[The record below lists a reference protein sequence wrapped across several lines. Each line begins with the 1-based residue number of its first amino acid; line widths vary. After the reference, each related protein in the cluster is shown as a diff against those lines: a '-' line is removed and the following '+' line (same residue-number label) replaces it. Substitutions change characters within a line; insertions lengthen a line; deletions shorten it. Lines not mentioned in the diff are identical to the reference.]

1 MLSQRFVYL
10 FVLVYLLPLRLLSQ
24 ELPLDNRTQEVTE
37 VVVNNGNQAAL
48 GQLLLRTMEVQSI
61 AIDSAQAYFELRSF
75 LETQQIEL
83 VEAYFHLK
91 QGAFGPLQSTLKTGR
106 FALFPYENR
115 YFTSHATANALL
127 EFNLSEPNPL
137 FPYSPFNVGKR
148 PQKFFRF
155 VVADSVLSSSAD
167 TLLEIKFFPKKAD
180 GTSFSGTA
188 WLNPQT
194 QELVQVFLNCQH
206 CAQQPFVALFE
217 SDSLQQIDFQLQ
229 CAFDPKKDGAAL
241 THLKAFYDITYLS
254 RVRQENSSL
263 KHYHGEASIQVY
275 KDQTNTMQPHFDFL
289 PGVDIYRKIMAFPY
303 AAAFWAN
310 NPAPFPAEQQALRNQ
325 FFYQKATISNQL
337 IAERSI
343 RHNRIFEHPFIPWS
357 SQRVL
362 LREELPENLG
372 QANKQSADISPV
384 YRLEV
389 QLFYDLLQTKDSTFL
404 LTNCVIDPYQTYYK
418 LSVDA
423 TVNCFINMY
432 FDLCEIERRA
442 FDAKCRKEPLDQ
454 AHIEERY
461 KEAQQN
467 LDAVLT
473 DFLTQVDR
481 GQNRKAMLKW
491 SAYIAS
497 ELGIDNVA
505 LFALY
510 P

>member
-1 MLSQRFVYL
+1 MLSRRYIWCLTLLHL
-10 FVLVYLLPLRLLSQ
+10 FVCQLFAQEGQPLG
-24 ELPLDNRTQEVTE
+24 RTQEVTE

-48 GQLLLRTMEVQSI
+48 AQLLLRAMEVQNTTK
-61 AIDSAQAYFELRSF
+61 DSAQAYFELRSF

-91 QGAFGPLQSTLKTGR
+91 QGAFAPRQSTLKTGR

-148 PQKFFRF
+148 PQKYFRF
-155 VVADSVLSSSAD
+155 WLADSVLTSNAD

-188 WLNPQT
+188 WLDPHS

-217 SDSLQQIDFQLQ
+217 SDSLQQIDFQVQ

-241 THLKAFYDITYLS
+241 THLKANYDITYLS
-254 RVRQENSSL
+254 RVRQGNSSL
-263 KHYHGEASIQVY
+263 KHYHGEARIQVY
-275 KDQTNTMQPHFDFL
+275 KDQTNTMQPHFNFL
-289 PGVDIYRKIMAFPY
+289 PGVDVYRKIMAFPY

-310 NPAPFPAEQQALRNQ
+310 NPAPFPNEQQALRNQ
-325 FFYQKATISNQL
+325 VFYQKATISNQL

-357 SQRVL
+357 TQRVL

-372 QANKQSADISPV
+372 QANKPSADISPL

-389 QLFYDLLQTKDSTFL
+389 QLFYDLLQTKDSTIL
-404 LTNCVIDPYQTYYK
+404 LTSCVIDPYQTYYK

-442 FDAKCRKEPLDQ
+442 FDAKCRKVAFEPAQ
-454 AHIEERY
+454 IEECY

-467 LDAVLT
+467 LDAVLNAY
-473 DFLTQVDR
+473 LTQVDR

-491 SAYIAS
+491 SAFIV
-497 ELGIDNVA
+497 EQLGIDNVA
-505 LFALY
+505 LFSLY
-510 P
+510 E

>member
-1 MLSQRFVYL
+1 LSFLHL
-10 FVLVYLLPLRLLSQ
+10 FVCQLFAQDGQPLG
-24 ELPLDNRTQEVTE
+24 RTQEVTQ

-48 GQLLLRTMEVQSI
+48 AQLLLRAMEVQSTTK
-61 AIDSAQAYFELRSF
+61 DSAHAYFELRSF
-75 LETQQIEL
+75 LEAEQIEL

-91 QGAFGPLQSTLKTGR
+91 QGPFAPRQSTLKTGR
-106 FALFPYENR
+106 FALYPYENR

-127 EFNLSEPNPL
+127 EFNLSEPNPS

-155 VVADSVLSSSAD
+155 VVADSVLTSNAD

-188 WLNPQT
+188 WLNPHT

-217 SDSLQQIDFQLQ
+217 SDSLQQIDFQVQ
-229 CAFDPKKDGAAL
+229 CAFDHKKDGAAL
-241 THLKAFYDITYLS
+241 THLKANYNITYLS
-254 RVRQENSSL
+254 RVRQENSSI
-263 KHYHGEASIQVY
+263 KHYHGEASIQIY
-275 KDQTNTMQPHFDFL
+275 NDQSNTMQPHFDFL
-289 PGVDIYRKIMAFPY
+289 SGVDVYRKIMAFPY

-310 NPAPFPAEQQALRNQ
+310 NPAPFPTEQQALRNQ
-325 FFYQKATISNQL
+325 DFYQKATISNQL

-357 SQRVL
+357 IQRVL
-362 LREELPENLG
+362 LREEMPENLG
-372 QANKQSADISPV
+372 QGTKQSADISPL

-389 QLFYDLLQTKDSTFL
+389 QLYCDLLQTKDSTIL
-404 LTNCVIDPYQTYYK
+404 LTSCVIDPYQTYYK

-442 FDAKCRKEPLDQ
+442 FDAKCRKEALDP
-454 AHIEERY
+454 ARIEELY
-461 KEAQQN
+461 NEAQQN
-467 LDAVLT
+467 MDAVLT